1 MIEVRR
7 LRLLRE
13 LAARG
18 TVAAAARACHLTPSA
33 VSQQLAV
40 LEREAGVPLVERAG
54 RTLRLTEAARRLVA
68 HTEVIL
74 ADLERAQADLAALP
88 GSVRGTVHLAAF
100 PTAMRA
106 LVPAAIGRCEREH
119 PELRVVLHQ
128 LEPQQSLPALKLGDL
143 DVAVCYEYDLLP
155 RQADPGLELA
165 PLLVDP
171 MQVALPRGHPA
182 TAERVALSRLRD
194 DRWIAAADGT
204 ACHAHIVRACALAGF
219 TPRIE
224 AYSDDFTAIL
234 AMVEAGLGV
243 SLLPE
248 LATSTQRTQAELR
261 PVADMPLSR
270 RLLAAVRAGSAQHP
284 ALAAVVNA
292 LTTTASAMHSPPA
305 APTPSIH
312 RRIAGV
318 AYPGANPVPA
328 T

>member
-18 TVAAAARACHLTPSA
+18 TVAAAAAACNFTPSA

-40 LEREAGVPLVERAG
+40 LERELGVRLFERAG

-74 ADLERAQADLAALP
+74 SDLERAHADLAALSN
-88 GSVRGTVHLAAF
+88 SVRGTVHLAAF

-106 LVPAAIGRCEREH
+106 LVPAALGRCRQDH

-128 LEPQQSLPALKLGDL
+128 LEPEQSLPALKLGDL

-155 RQADPGLELA
+155 HQTDPGLELT
-165 PLLVDP
+165 LLLADP
-171 MQVALPRGHPA
+171 MQVALPPGHPA
-182 TAERVALSRLRD
+182 TAETVALGKLRD
-194 DRWIAAADGT
+194 ERWIAAPDGT

-224 AYSDDFTAIL
+224 AYSDDFTATL

-248 LATSTQRTQAELR
+248 LATSTQRTRAELR
-261 PVADMPLSR
+261 PVADMPLDR
-270 RLLAAVRAGSAQHP
+270 RLLAAVRSGSAQHP
-284 ALAAVVNA
+284 AFAAVINA
-292 LTTTASAMHSPPA
+292 LTTTASAMH
-305 APTPSIH
+305 TVGRH
-312 RRIAGV
+312 RL
-318 AYPGANPVPA
+318 

>member
-18 TVAAAARACHLTPSA
+18 TVAAVATACNFTPSA

-40 LEREAGVPLVERAG
+40 LEREAGVRLFERAG

-68 HTEVIL
+68 HTDVIL
-74 ADLERAQADLAALP
+74 AGLERAQADLAALST
-88 GSVRGTVHLAAF
+88 SVRGTVHLAAF

-106 LVPAAIGRCEREH
+106 LVPAALGRCRHEH

-128 LEPQQSLPALKLGDL
+128 LEPSQSLPALKLGDL

-155 RQADPGLELA
+155 HPTDPGLELT

-171 MQVALPRGHPA
+171 MRVALPPGHPA
-182 TAERVALSRLRD
+182 TAETVALGKLRD
-194 DRWIAAADGT
+194 ERWIAAPDGT

-224 AYSDDFTAIL
+224 AYSDDFTATL

-243 SLLPE
+243 SLLPK
-248 LATSTQRTQAELR
+248 LATSTQRTRAELR
-261 PVADMPLSR
+261 PVADMPLNR

-284 ALAAVVNA
+284 ALAAVINA
-292 LTTTASAMHSPPA
+292 LTTTVSAMHTVGRDSL
-305 APTPSIH
+305 T
-312 RRIAGV
+312 
-318 AYPGANPVPA
+318 
-328 T
+328 